1 MERVKHVSRA
11 NNTIDFVLDGNVKK
25 ALDTRNARS
34 LEWLFTISA
43 AGSGTVL
50 VEYLD
55 PLGNL

>member
-1 MERVKHVSRA
+1 MA
-11 NNTIDFVLDGNVKK
+11 DGDIRK

-34 LEWLFTISA
+34 LEWLFDFSA
-43 AGSGTVL
+43 ADSGTVY